1 MLFVAVATNGQETSE
16 MLFDF
21 VAANVI
27 PFFLGAS
34 FTGGVVVF
42 YLVMQRTR
50 RKRIAEQR
58 VA

>member
-1 MLFVAVATNGQETSE
+1 

-50 RKRIAEQR
+50 RKRIAEQG